1 MDELLRELSLLVR
14 ARYPIIY
21 LVTWEERRLEK
32 ALRTLARRLQKR
44 VYFWRSSRGYEGL
57 EDGDSPASALNQA
70 IRSRERA
77 LFVLQ
82 DFHPFLEDP
91 LNVRLLR
98 DAAQALKTSYK
109 TLFLVSPVL
118 KIPPELEKD
127 VTVIDVPLPGRA
139 ELSSILSEM
148 VNPLTESRSITVEKG
163 CALEERV
170 VQASLGLTEAEASN
184 VFAKVLVEDRA
195 FTLEDVSSI
204 VEEKRQ
210 IIRKAGLLEYC
221 DVSEKMTDVGGLDLL
236 KSWLTARAAAF
247 SERAREFGLPEPKG
261 LLLLGVQGCGKSLTA
276 KAIGSAWRLPMLR
289 LDVGAIMNAYVG
301 SSEENMRKAIR
312 IAESLAPCILWLDE
326 IEKGFES
333 AGQRG
338 ASGDS
343 GTSARVFATFLTW
356 LQEKTEPVFVIAT
369 ANSID
374 MLPPEMLRK
383 GRFDEI
389 FFVDLPSEAER
400 EEIFRIHLRRRG
412 RDPAGFATGEL
423 AKSSEG
429 MSGAEIEAITVEA
442 LWRAFPEDRDLTQQ
456 DLLSALRET
465 VPLSRTM
472 AEAIDG
478 LRTWARSRAR
488 PASGEQ
494 VEAG

>member
-21 LVTWEERRLEK
+21 LVTWEERRVDK
-32 ALRTLARRLQKR
+32 ALRSLASQLQKR
-44 VYFWRSSRGYEGL
+44 VHFWRVSRGFDAL
-57 EDGDSPASALNQA
+57 EDGDSPANALNQA
-70 IRSRERA
+70 VRSRERA
-77 LFVLQ
+77 FFVLQ
-82 DFHPFLEDP
+82 DFHPYLEDP
-91 LNVRLLR
+91 LHVRLLR
-98 DAAQALKTSYK
+98 DAAHALKTSYK

-118 KIPPELEKD
+118 KIPPELEKEI
-127 VTVIDVPLPGRA
+127 TVIDVPLPGR
-139 ELSSILSEM
+139 EDLSRLLQEM
-148 VNPLTESRSITVEKG
+148 VQPLARSRSITVEED

-170 VQASLGLTEAEASN
+170 VQAALGLTESEAAN

-195 FTLEDVSSI
+195 FTLEDVSRI

-221 DVSEKMTDVGGLDLL
+221 QVSERMDDVGGLDLL
-236 KSWLTARAAAF
+236 KEWLRTRAGAF
-247 SERAREFGLPEPKG
+247 SEKAREFGLPEPKG

-276 KAIGSAWRLPMLR
+276 KAIASAWRLPMLR

-333 AGQRG
+333 ATGG
-338 ASGDS
+338 GPSGDS

-369 ANSID
+369 ANSIER
-374 MLPPEMLRK
+374 LPPEMLRK

-389 FFVDLPSEAER
+389 FFVDLPSERER
-400 EEIFRIHLRRRG
+400 EAIFRIHLRRRG
-412 RDPAGFATGEL
+412 RDPGDYDVEEL
-423 AKSSEG
+423 AKASAG
-429 MSGAEIEAITVEA
+429 MSGAEIEAVTVEA
-442 LWRAFPEDRDLTQQ
+442 LWRAFPQDRELTQFDLQ
-456 DLLSALRET
+456 DALVDT

-472 AEAIDG
+472 AESIDS

-488 PASGEQ
+488 PASGNHG
-494 VEAG
+494 A